1 MRSSG
6 SSSESDL
13 IDVDEYVAR
22 FIREMEA
29 FRAWWHA
36 QHALDPIRF
45 PEKLA
50 QGDWDEQFTWAP
62 TGEANE

>member
-1 MRSSG
+1 
-6 SSSESDL
+6 
-13 IDVDEYVAR
+13 
-22 FIREMEA
+22 MEA